1 MRILPMN
8 NIFFSQAQG
17 SRKEQQDS
25 YGKFI
30 SEDST
35 FLQHG
40 GILALVADGMGGL
53 EGGAEASKLTINSF
67 IHAYKQKSSNE
78 DIPAALKRSA
88 EHANKSVYE
97 FSIAQGIEGN
107 TGSTLVAVVQLG
119 KEIYWLS
126 VGDSRIYGVT
136 NNQVEQLSTDHNYEQ
151 DLLELVKKGDLTMED
166 VKANKQKAA
175 LTSYIGSET
184 IKKISQNKE
193 PLSFDKFN
201 AIFLCSDGFYSKMSN
216 TEILALINSKPSSE
230 VAKLSIKTKLQKSI
244 KNQDNL
250 TIGVVF
256 NNKPITKKPKTL
268 KMLFIWMGI
277 ILIPILAY
285 FIINYK
291 LADSS
296 DLKSQDVLMDESSV
310 EDLMPEE
317 QLPEKNIIL
326 TPSNELKID
335 NIDKEEELKVY
346 PSDNNLTSGK
356 DEVDK
361 MSPPKMP
368 PEDTLL
374 ESSKPKQADIKAIKD
389 IVDSGE
395 QSLKEELSVEDAKQ
409 ESESKASEILLNDG
423 AVSKDLSQK
432 LDEPIEVNTESDV
445 SKSEIVNKTSSK
457 TQKKEDTKDTTTKE
471 LIEVEV
477 CEEVIVDLGIAGVR
491 KEKVCK
497 IKKSEGVETEVN
509 SKNNTNKEKSESK
522 KSIVKCKKPGDTS
535 TENRFLKTCKE

>member
-1 MRILPMN
+1 
-8 NIFFSQAQG
+8 
-17 SRKEQQDS
+17 
-25 YGKFI
+25 
-30 SEDST
+30 
-35 FLQHG
+35 
-40 GILALVADGMGGL
+40 
-53 EGGAEASKLTINSF
+53 
-67 IHAYKQKSSNE
+67 
-78 DIPAALKRSA
+78 
-88 EHANKSVYE
+88 
-97 FSIAQGIEGN
+97 
-107 TGSTLVAVVQLG
+107 
-119 KEIYWLS
+119 
-126 VGDSRIYGVT
+126 
-136 NNQVEQLSTDHNYEQ
+136 
-151 DLLELVKKGDLTMED
+151 
-166 VKANKQKAA
+166 
-175 LTSYIGSET
+175 
-184 IKKISQNKE
+184 
-193 PLSFDKFN
+193 
-201 AIFLCSDGFYSKMSN
+201 
-216 TEILALINSKPSSE
+216 
-230 VAKLSIKTKLQKSI
+230 
-244 KNQDNL
+244 
-250 TIGVVF
+250 
-256 NNKPITKKPKTL
+256 
-268 KMLFIWMGI
+268 MGI

-310 EDLMPEE
+310 EDPMPEE

-356 DEVDK
+356 DEVNQ

-374 ESSKPKQADIKAIKD
+374 ESSKPKQAEIKPIKD

-409 ESESKASEILLNDG
+409 ESESTASETLLNDG
-423 AVSKDLSQK
+423 AVSKDLPQK

-497 IKKSEGVETEVN
+497 IKKSE
-509 SKNNTNKEKSESK
+509 SK

>member
-1 MRILPMN
+1 MN

-216 TEILALINSKPSSE
+216 TEILALINTKPSSE

>member
-40 GILALVADGMGGL
+40 GVLALVADGMGGL
-53 EGGAEASKLTINSF
+53 EGGAEASKLTINAF
-67 IHAYKQKSSNE
+67 IHAYKQKSTNE
-78 DIPAALKRSA
+78 DISAALKRSA

-107 TGSTLVAVVQLG
+107 TGSTLVAAVQLG

-136 NNQVEQLSTDHNYEQ
+136 HNQVEQLSIDHNYEQ
-151 DLLELVKKGDLTMED
+151 DLLKLVKKGDLTMDD
-166 VKANKQKAA
+166 VRANKQKAA

-193 PLSFDKFN
+193 PLSFDRFN
-201 AIFLCSDGFYSKMSN
+201 AIFLCSDGLYSKMSN

-230 VAKLSIKTKLQKSI
+230 IAKLCIKTKLQKSI

-250 TIGVVF
+250 TVGIVF

-285 FIINYK
+285 FIINYEI
-291 LADSS
+291 ADSS
-296 DLKSQDVLMDESSV
+296 DLKSQDVLMDEPSL
-310 EDLMPEE
+310 EDPITEE
-317 QLPEKNIIL
+317 KLPEKNIIL
-326 TPSNELKID
+326 TPSNELEID
-335 NIDKEEELKVY
+335 NIDKEEELMVD
-346 PSDNNLTSGK
+346 PSDKNLTSGK
-356 DEVDK
+356 YEGNQI
-361 MSPPKMP
+361 SPPKMP
-368 PEDTLL
+368 PEDIAL
-374 ESSKPKQADIKAIKD
+374 ESSKPKQAESIKD

-395 QSLKEELSVEDAKQ
+395 QSHIDKLSIEDFKQ
-409 ESESKASEILLNDG
+409 ESGSKASETLLNDE
-423 AVSKDLSQK
+423 AVSKDLPQK
-432 LDEPIEVNTESDV
+432 LDQRIEVDTESGV
-445 SKSEIVNKTSSK
+445 SKSEIVNRTSS
-457 TQKKEDTKDTTTKE
+457 QAQNKEDSKDATTKE
-471 LIEVEV
+471 LEEVEV

-497 IKKSEGVETEVN
+497 IKKSEGLKAEIN
-509 SKNNTNKEKSESK
+509 SKNNTNEKKLGNK
-522 KSIVKCKKPGDTS
+522 KSIAKCKKAGDTS

>member
-1 MRILPMN
+1 MN

-30 SEDST
+30 SEDKT

-53 EGGAEASKLTINSF
+53 EGGAEASKLTINAF
-67 IHAYKQKSSNE
+67 IHAYKQKSTNE

-107 TGSTLVAVVQLG
+107 TGSTLVAAVQLG
-119 KEIYWLS
+119 KKIYWLS

-136 NNQVEQLSTDHNYEQ
+136 HNQVEQLTIDHNYEQ
-151 DLLELVKKGDLTMED
+151 DLLELVKKGDLTMDD
-166 VKANKQKAA
+166 VRANKQKAA

-193 PLSFDKFN
+193 PLSFDRFN

-230 VAKLSIKTKLQKSI
+230 VAKLCIKTKLQKSI

-256 NNKPITKKPKTL
+256 NNKPISKKPKTL

-285 FIINYK
+285 IIINYEI
-291 LADSS
+291 ADSS
-296 DLKSQDVLMDESSV
+296 DLKSQDVLMDEPSL
-310 EDLMPEE
+310 EDPITEE
-317 QLPEKNIIL
+317 KLPEKNIIL
-326 TPSNELKID
+326 TPSNELEID
-335 NIDKEEELKVY
+335 NIDKEEELVVH
-346 PSDNNLTSGK
+346 PSDKNLISSKYEGNQI
-356 DEVDK
+356 
-361 MSPPKMP
+361 SPPKMP

-374 ESSKPKQADIKAIKD
+374 ESSKPKQAEIKPIKD

-395 QSLKEELSVEDAKQ
+395 QSQIDKLSIEDFKQ
-409 ESESKASEILLNDG
+409 ESESKASETLLNDG
-423 AVSKDLSQK
+423 TVSKDLPQK
-432 LDEPIEVNTESDV
+432 LDEPIEVNTESGA
-445 SKSEIVNKTSSK
+445 SKSEIVNRTSAQ
-457 TQKKEDTKDTTTKE
+457 TQNKEDSKDATTKE

-497 IKKSEGVETEVN
+497 IKKSEGLKAEIN
-509 SKNNTNKEKSESK
+509 SKNNTIEKKLGNK
-522 KSIVKCKKPGDTS
+522 KSIAKCKKAGDTS

>member
-1 MRILPMN
+1 MN

-67 IHAYKQKSSNE
+67 IHAYKQKSTNE

-310 EDLMPEE
+310 EDPMPEE

-356 DEVDK
+356 DEVNK

-368 PEDTLL
+368 PEDTSL
-374 ESSKPKQADIKAIKD
+374 ESSKPKQAEIKAIKD

-395 QSLKEELSVEDAKQ
+395 HSLKEELSVEDAKQ
-409 ESESKASEILLNDG
+409 KSESKASETLLNDG
-423 AVSKDLSQK
+423 AVSKDLPQK

>member
-1 MRILPMN
+1 MN

>member
-1 MRILPMN
+1 MN

-30 SEDST
+30 SEDGT

-67 IHAYKQKSSNE
+67 IHAYKQKSTNE

-310 EDLMPEE
+310 EDPMPEE

-335 NIDKEEELKVY
+335 NIDKEEGLKVY

-356 DEVDK
+356 DEVNK

-374 ESSKPKQADIKAIKD
+374 ESSKPKQAEIKPIKD

-395 QSLKEELSVEDAKQ
+395 QSLKEELFVEDAKQ
-409 ESESKASEILLNDG
+409 ESESKASETLLNDG
-423 AVSKDLSQK
+423 AVSKDLPQK

-471 LIEVEV
+471 LIEAEV

-497 IKKSEGVETEVN
+497 IKKSGGVETEAN

>member
-1 MRILPMN
+1 MN

-310 EDLMPEE
+310 EDPMPEE

-356 DEVDK
+356 DEVNK

-368 PEDTLL
+368 PEDTSL
-374 ESSKPKQADIKAIKD
+374 ESSKPKQAEIKPIKN

-395 QSLKEELSVEDAKQ
+395 QILKEELSVEDAKQ
-409 ESESKASEILLNDG
+409 EPQSKASETLLNGG
-423 AVSKDLSQK
+423 AVSKDLPQK
-432 LDEPIEVNTESDV
+432 PDEPIEVNTESDV
-445 SKSEIVNKTSSK
+445 SKSEIVNKTSSQ
-457 TQKKEDTKDTTTKE
+457 TEKKEDSKNTTTKE

-497 IKKSEGVETEVN
+497 IKKSEGLKTEVN
-509 SKNNTNKEKSESK
+509 SKNNKNKEKLDSK